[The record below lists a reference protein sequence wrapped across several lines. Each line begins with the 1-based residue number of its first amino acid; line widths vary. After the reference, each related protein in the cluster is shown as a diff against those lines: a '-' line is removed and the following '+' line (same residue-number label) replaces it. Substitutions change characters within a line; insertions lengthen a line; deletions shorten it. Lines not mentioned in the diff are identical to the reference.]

1 MYYNS
6 LVKLQLDCLQNENND
21 KQYYLLI
28 LNILYLK
35 NNKKNYGNDNFDNF
49 KILLIYKNNKFLKI
63 KL

>member
-1 MYYNS
+1 M
-6 LVKLQLDCLQNENND
+6 KLQLDCLQNENND

>member
-1 MYYNS
+1 
-6 LVKLQLDCLQNENND
+6 VKLQLDCLQNENND